1 MPLDILLFAHLS
13 ALYDSKLLRQEL
25 FPTIAPELPI
35 MQRLTEQ
42 YVSQLEEPF
51 KQEVHHLITSS
62 KRRQHNLA
70 DLYFRSQHSR
80 LSKYNSFG
88 ELSAIHR
95 QYQNHRLASGRLD
108 QSIGTAWLLAIP
120 NAGLNLAMDSIQFRV
135 ALSFHLF
142 IPFISADTTCPQC
155 GNPADRFG
163 YHTLACGGHGNLMH
177 ARHEM
182 VASGLCQIAIAA
194 GFTAQLNAKVTCL
207 GNSNRGAIHNFR
219 PADVLI
225 NENTGRHTCIDV
237 TVVSP
242 MCTSN
247 ARFAPGR
254 LVSEKAD
261 SKITKHAEACE
272 QAGFDFLPFAIDVC
286 GIMDSRALALLS
298 RLAQAY
304 AAASGLATSHSK
316 SICRR
321 RISMCLQRG
330 IAAQLSSF
338 MIACRPD
345 ETGAPL

>member
-1 MPLDILLFAHLS
+1 
-13 ALYDSKLLRQEL
+13 
-25 FPTIAPELPI
+25 
-35 MQRLTEQ
+35 
-42 YVSQLEEPF
+42 
-51 KQEVHHLITSS
+51 
-62 KRRQHNLA
+62 
-70 DLYFRSQHSR
+70 
-80 LSKYNSFG
+80 
-88 ELSAIHR
+88 
-95 QYQNHRLASGRLD
+95 
-108 QSIGTAWLLAIP
+108 
-120 NAGLNLAMDSIQFRV
+120 MDSIQFRV

-155 GNPADRFG
+155 GKAADRFG

-242 MCTSN
+242 MCPSN

-254 LVSEKAD
+254 LVTEKAD